1 MLFDLLTLPLLGPI
15 SGIMWIGEQIQERV
29 DSELDETENLGKQ
42 LLALQLAFDLGE
54 VSEEDFEEQEEALL
68 IKIQAMED
76 MANEEEEIANCADE

>member
-1 MLFDLLTLPLLGPI
+1 MIFDLLTLPLLGPI

-29 DSELDETENLGKQ
+29 DSELNETENLSKQ

-76 MANEEEEIANCADE
+76 MANEEEES

>member
-15 SGIMWIGEQIQERV
+15 NGIMWIGEQIQERV

-76 MANEEEEIANCADE
+76 MANEE

>member
-42 LLALQLAFDLGE
+42 LLALQLAFDLDE

-68 IKIQAMED
+68 IRIQAMED
-76 MANEEEEIANCADE
+76 IANEEEES

>member
-1 MLFDLLTLPLLGPI
+1 MLFDLLTLPVLGPI

-29 DSELDETENLGKQ
+29 DTELNETENLGKQ

-68 IKIQAMED
+68 IKIQEMED
-76 MANEEEEIANCADE
+76 MANEEEDNG